1 MEGAFFKGLFLKDV
15 LFVWRGMYS
24 MNVLLQKEEEKKIT
38 TQRELVEHL
47 LTGSSDVDK
56 MSEENRREMDARIM
70 AKLKSGKKLS
80 QKELDYLRRTNPILY
95 AEAMRGQRMAEALE
109 EQLKH
114 AKSKEEVNQIFTA
127 ALSGIS
133 KNDPD
138 REYLIASFNRIS
150 EEFRKSKAYNEL
162 PTTIEEAKKKK
173 KQTDQETDLFKED
186 DVDDDQDLKNWSP
199 LQEMFDQMPSFSVS
213 A

>member
-1 MEGAFFKGLFLKDV
+1 
-15 LFVWRGMYS
+15 
-24 MNVLLQKEEEKKIT
+24 MNVLFQKEEDKKIT

-47 LTGSSDVDK
+47 LAGSGDVDE
-56 MSEENRREMDARIM
+56 MSEENRREMDAIIM
-70 AKLKSGKKLS
+70 AKLKSGKKLL

-95 AEAMRGQRMAEALE
+95 AEAMRIQRMAEALE

-114 AKSKEEVNQIFTA
+114 AKSKEEVNQIFTT

-162 PTTIEEAKKKK
+162 PTTIEEAKKK
-173 KQTDQETDLFKED
+173 QADPDPDLFNED
-186 DVDDDQDLKNWSP
+186 DEDDDHDLKNWSP